1 MFNIPPVTTSENDAL
16 LKEPLKNPNPK
27 KHSMKNHPR
36 FCIAFTCAGM
46 LAAGLPGLQAQQ
58 PAVQPAANPQPVTP
72 PPLLPPSDTKGPP
85 PSEFAG
91 KIITD
96 TSPLPNN
103 GQLQMSYA
111 SVVDKILP
119 SVVTIYSSTPI
130 KTPDVEQIPPQLR
143 PFFYRFFG
151 APGGSDPF
159 GGGMNE
165 DDEPPPNPR
174 RRGQPQRP
182 QPQPPADDDA
192 HQERGV
198 GSGMIITNDG
208 YIITNNHVVAEA
220 KKIEVSVDINGAT
233 KTYKATVIGT
243 DPLTDVALIKIDATG
258 LTPATLGDSSKLRVG
273 DVVLAAGA
281 PMELSRSVT
290 QGIVSALGRSNEGIV
305 GKGNG
310 RGGRVQG
317 YEDFIQT
324 DASINPG
331 NSGGPLVDG
340 MGRVIG
346 ISTAIL
352 SRTGMNA
359 GIGFA
364 IPINMALHIVEDLLD
379 DGAVQRGFLGV
390 QITDLDGALAE
401 RLGFKEQGGAVVMMV
416 GAGSPAEKAG
426 IQLEDVIV
434 AINGQRVD
442 SSSRLRLIVSGT
454 KPGSQIPIDVMRGG
468 KRMTVNAVLEAL
480 PEEALS
486 ELGSGQRG
494 IPRQGAGAAQ
504 GQDNIGE
511 LVSGVT
517 VQTLTPALR
526 ERHDIPGNVNGVI
539 VTKVDADSR
548 AAAMGVEENDVISH
562 VNRKPVANAAEAR
575 TLAKGSDKTVLLRVW
590 RKGDTM
596 LLMIG
601 NN

>member
-1 MFNIPPVTTSENDAL
+1 
-16 LKEPLKNPNPK
+16 
-27 KHSMKNHPR
+27 MKTQPR
-36 FCIAFTCAGM
+36 ICIAFTCAGM

-58 PAVQPAANPQPVTP
+58 PGALPPAAPTQPVAP
-72 PPLLPPSDTKGPP
+72 PTLMPPADSKAPLTADFS
-85 PSEFAG
+85 A
-91 KIITD
+91 KILRDSST
-96 TSPLPNN
+96 LPNN

-111 SVVDKILP
+111 TVVEKILP
-119 SVVTIYSSTPI
+119 SVVTIHSSTPI
-130 KTPDVEQIPPQLR
+130 KAPDVDQIPPQLR

-151 APGGSDPF
+151 APGGSGGQGQDPF
-159 GGGMNE
+159 GGMNE
-165 DDEPPPNPR
+165 DDEPAPAPR
-174 RRGQPQRP
+174 RRGQQQQPQRP
-182 QPQPPADDDA
+182 QQPPPDDDS
-192 HQERGV
+192 HQSQGV
-198 GSGMIITNDG
+198 GSGMIITTDG
-208 YIITNNHVVAEA
+208 YIITNNHVVADA
-220 KKIEVSVDINGAT
+220 KKIDVDVDANGST
-233 KTYKATVIGT
+233 KTYRATVIGT

-258 LTPATLGDSSKLRVG
+258 LVPATLGDSSKLRVG
-273 DVVLAAGA
+273 DIVLAAGA

-331 NSGGPLVDG
+331 NSGGPLVDA
-340 MGRVIG
+340 MGRVVG

-379 DGAVQRGFLGV
+379 DGTVQRGFLGV
-390 QITDLDGALAE
+390 QITDLDGALAD

-426 IQLEDVIV
+426 IQLEDIIV
-434 AINGQRVD
+434 AINSQRVD

-468 KRMTVNAVLEAL
+468 KRITVNATLEAL

-486 ELGSGQRG
+486 ELSGGQRG
-494 IPRQGAGAAQ
+494 IPRNGPGAGNGGSAK
-504 GQDNIGE
+504 DNVSE

-526 ERHDIPGNVNGVI
+526 ERHDIPNNVNGVI

-548 AAAMGVEENDVISH
+548 AAAMGVEESDVISH

>member
-1 MFNIPPVTTSENDAL
+1 MSNKAAAVGLCMTDFL
-16 LKEPLKNPNPK
+16 MKEPLSFRRNCSTLLGIPRLNGLRHPHGQPK
-27 KHSMKNHPR
+27 IPTSTLLMKTHPR

-46 LAAGLPGLQAQQ
+46 LAAGLPVATAET
-58 PAVQPAANPQPVTP
+58 PAINPADFDA
-72 PPLLPPSDTKGPP
+72 
-85 PSEFAG
+85 
-91 KIITD
+91 KILKD

-130 KTPDVEQIPPQLR
+130 KTPGVDQIPPQLR

-151 APGGSDPF
+151 GPDGF
-159 GGGMNE
+159 GGMNE
-165 DDEPPPNPR
+165 DDEPAPNPNPR
-174 RRGQPQRP
+174 RRGQPQQPQRP
-182 QPQPPADDDA
+182 QIPQDDDA

-198 GSGMIITNDG
+198 GSGMIITQDG
-208 YIITNNHVVAEA
+208 YIITNNHVVADA
-220 KKIEVSVDINGAT
+220 KKIEVSLDENGAT
-233 KTYKATVIGT
+233 KTYKAEVIGT
-243 DPLTDVALIKIDATG
+243 DPLTDVALIKIDAKG
-258 LTPATLGDSSKLRVG
+258 LKPATLGDSSKLRVG
-273 DVVLAAGA
+273 DIVLAAGA

-305 GKGNG
+305 GKNNG
-310 RGGRVQG
+310 RTRVQG

-340 MGRVIG
+340 MGRVVG

-352 SRTGMNA
+352 SRSGMNA

-390 QITDLDGALAE
+390 QIAYLDTSLAE
-401 RLGFKEQGGAVVMMV
+401 RLGIKEQGGAVVMMV
-416 GAGSPAEKAG
+416 GSESPAEKAG
-426 IQLEDVIV
+426 VQLEDVIV
-434 AINGQRVD
+434 SINNQKVD
-442 SSSRLRLIVSGT
+442 NSSRLRLIVSSA
-454 KPGSQIPIDVMRGG
+454 KPGSQIPIEVMRGG
-468 KRMTVNAVLEAL
+468 KKITLTATLEAL

-486 ELGSGQRG
+486 ENGGTRML
-494 IPRQGAGAAQ
+494 PRPGQGAGPAK
-504 GQDNIGE
+504 DNISE

-526 ERHDIPGNVNGVI
+526 ERHDVPSSVSGVI
-539 VTKVDADSR
+539 VTKLEADSR
-548 AAAMGVEENDVISH
+548 AAAMGVAENDVITH
-562 VNRKPVANAAEAR
+562 VNRKPVASAAEAR
-575 TLAKGSDKTVLLRVW
+575 TLAKSSENTVLLRVW
-590 RKGDTM
+590 SKGDTK
-596 LLMIG
+596 LLMIP

>member
-1 MFNIPPVTTSENDAL
+1 MNAPSRLRFAL
-16 LKEPLKNPNPK
+16 
-27 KHSMKNHPR
+27 
-36 FCIAFTCAGM
+36 TCVSM

-58 PAVQPAANPQPVTP
+58 QP
-72 PPLLPPSDTKGPP
+72 LPP
-85 PSEFAG
+85 PSLPPPSLPSAPPVDKTSPPVAGFAS
-91 KIITD
+91 KIIKD
-96 TSPLPNN
+96 PSPLPNN

-111 SVVDKILP
+111 DVVDKILP
-119 SVVTIYSSTPI
+119 SVVTIYSSAPI
-130 KTPDVEQIPPQLR
+130 KAPGVDQIPPQLR

-151 APGGSDPF
+151 GPEGF
-159 GGGMNE
+159 GGMNE
-165 DDEPPPNPR
+165 DDEPAPTPR
-174 RRGQPQRP
+174 GRGRGGQPQRP
-182 QPQPPADDDA
+182 QQQPEDDA

-198 GSGMIITNDG
+198 GSGMIITPDG
-208 YIITNNHVVAEA
+208 YIITNNHVVADA
-220 KKIEVSVDINGAT
+220 KKIEVAVDNNGST
-233 KTYKATVIGT
+233 KTYKAEVIGT
-243 DPLTDVALIKIDATG
+243 DPLTDVALIKIEATG
-258 LTPATLGDSSKLRVG
+258 LKPATLGDSSKLRVG
-273 DVVLAAGA
+273 DIVLAAGA
-281 PMELSRSVT
+281 PMELSRSVS

-305 GKGNG
+305 GRGNG

-364 IPINMALHIVEDLLD
+364 IPINMAVSIVEDLLD
-379 DGAVQRGFLGV
+379 DGTVQRGFLGV
-390 QITDLDGALAE
+390 EILDLDPETARMLQVEDQVGALV
-401 RLGFKEQGGAVVMMV
+401 RRV
-416 GAGSPAEKAG
+416 GAESPAEKAG
-426 IQLEDVIV
+426 IQVEDVIV
-434 AINGQRVD
+434 AINGKKID
-442 SSSRLRLIVSGT
+442 NSSRLRLIVSSC

-468 KRMTVNAVLEAL
+468 KRVSLNATLEAL

-486 ELGSGQRG
+486 ELAGGGSRAIPQR
-494 IPRQGAGAAQ
+494 PGAGNGGGGGPAK
-504 GQDNIGE
+504 DSIGE

-517 VQTLTPALR
+517 VQTLTQALR
-526 ERHDIPGNVNGVI
+526 ERYDVPAAINGVI
-539 VTKVDADSR
+539 VTKVDADSQ
-548 AAAMGVEENDVISH
+548 AATRGVEEGDVISH
-562 VNRKPVANAAEAR
+562 VNRTAVSKASEAR
-575 TLAKGSDKTVLLRVW
+575 TLAKGSNGNVMLRVW

>member
-1 MFNIPPVTTSENDAL
+1 
-16 LKEPLKNPNPK
+16 
-27 KHSMKNHPR
+27 MKTQPR
-36 FCIAFTCAGM
+36 LCIAFTCAGM
-46 LAAGLPGLQAQQ
+46 LASGLPALQAQQ
-58 PAVQPAANPQPVTP
+58 PGALPPAASTQAVP
-72 PPLLPPSDTKGPP
+72 PPTLMPPADSKEPLTADF
-85 PSEFAG
+85 SA
-91 KIITD
+91 KILRDSST
-96 TSPLPNN
+96 LANN

-111 SVVDKILP
+111 TVVDKILP
-119 SVVTIYSSTPI
+119 SVVTIHSSTPI
-130 KTPDVEQIPPQLR
+130 KAPDVDQIPPQLR

-151 APGGSDPF
+151 APGGPGGQDPF
-159 GGGMNE
+159 GDMNE
-165 DDEPPPNPR
+165 DDEPAPTPR
-174 RRGQPQRP
+174 RRGGQQQQPQRP
-182 QPQPPADDDA
+182 QQPAPEDDA
-192 HQERGV
+192 HQSQGV
-198 GSGMIITNDG
+198 GSGMIITTDG
-208 YIITNNHVVAEA
+208 YIITNNHVVADA
-220 KKIEVSVDINGAT
+220 KKIDVDVDANGST
-233 KTYKATVIGT
+233 KTYRATVIGT

-273 DVVLAAGA
+273 DIVLAAGA
-281 PMELSRSVT
+281 PMELSRSVSL
-290 QGIVSALGRSNEGIV
+290 GIVSALGRSNEGIV

-331 NSGGPLVDG
+331 NSGGPLVDA
-340 MGRVIG
+340 MGRVVG

-416 GAGSPAEKAG
+416 GAESPAEKAG
-426 IQLEDVIV
+426 IQLEDIIV
-434 AINGQRVD
+434 SINNQRVD

-468 KRMTVNAVLEAL
+468 KRLTLNATLEAL

-486 ELGSGQRG
+486 ELSGGQRG
-494 IPRQGAGAAQ
+494 IPRSGPGAPG
-504 GQDNIGE
+504 GQAKDNISE

-526 ERHDIPGNVNGVI
+526 ERHDIPDNVTGVI

-548 AAAMGVEENDVISH
+548 AAAMGVEESDVISH

>member
-1 MFNIPPVTTSENDAL
+1 
-16 LKEPLKNPNPK
+16 
-27 KHSMKNHPR
+27 MKTQPR
-36 FCIAFTCAGM
+36 LRIAFTCAGM
-46 LAAGLPGLQAQQ
+46 LAAGLPCLQAQQ
-58 PAVQPAANPQPVTP
+58 PAPLPPAAPQQPVTP
-72 PPLLPPSDTKGPP
+72 PPLLPPADKKPAVPATD
-85 PSEFAG
+85 FAT
-91 KIITD
+91 KIIKD
-96 TSPLPNN
+96 DSPLPNN

-111 SVVDKILP
+111 TVVDKILP
-119 SVVTIYSSTPI
+119 SVVTIHSSTPI
-130 KTPDVEQIPPQLR
+130 KAPGVDQIPPQLR

-151 APGGSDPF
+151 APGGGQDPF

-165 DDEPPPNPR
+165 DDEPPPTPR
-174 RRGQPQRP
+174 RRGGPQQPQRP
-182 QPQPPADDDA
+182 QQAPDDDS
-192 HQERGV
+192 HQAQGV
-198 GSGMIITNDG
+198 GSGMIITSDG
-208 YIITNNHVVAEA
+208 YIITNNHVVADA
-220 KKIEVSVDINGAT
+220 KKIEVDVDDNGSS
-233 KTYKATVIGT
+233 KTYRATVIGT

-258 LTPATLGDSSKLRVG
+258 LKPATLGDSSKLRVG
-273 DVVLAAGA
+273 DIVLAAGA

-305 GKGNG
+305 KGSG
-310 RGGRVQG
+310 RGGRGVQG

-331 NSGGPLVDG
+331 NSGGPLVDA
-340 MGRVIG
+340 MGRVVG

-390 QITDLDGALAE
+390 QITDIDSALAE
-401 RLGFKEQGGAVVMMV
+401 RLGLNEHGGAVVMMV

-434 AINGQRVD
+434 AINNQRVD

-454 KPGSQIPIDVMRGG
+454 KPGSQIPIDLMRAG
-468 KRMTVNAVLEAL
+468 KRITVNATLEAL

-486 ELGSGQRG
+486 ELSGGQRG
-494 IPRQGAGAAQ
+494 IPRPGAG
-504 GQDNIGE
+504 GQAKDNVGE

-526 ERHDIPGNVNGVI
+526 ERHDIPNAISGVI
-539 VTKVDADSR
+539 VTKLDADSR

-596 LLMIG
+596 LLMIP

>member
-1 MFNIPPVTTSENDAL
+1 
-16 LKEPLKNPNPK
+16 
-27 KHSMKNHPR
+27 MKTQPR
-36 FCIAFTCAGM
+36 FRIAFTCAGM
-46 LAAGLPGLQAQQ
+46 LAAGLPCLQAQ
-58 PAVQPAANPQPVTP
+58 QPVTP
-72 PPLLPPSDTKGPP
+72 PPLLPAAEAKNPTPADFDS
-85 PSEFAG
+85 
-91 KIITD
+91 KIIKD
-96 TSPLPNN
+96 TSPLPNG

-111 SVVDKILP
+111 TVVDKILP
-119 SVVTIYSSTPI
+119 SVVTITSSTPI
-130 KTPDVEQIPPQLR
+130 KAPGVDQIPPQLR

-151 APGGSDPF
+151 VPGGQDGF
-159 GGGMNE
+159 GGMNE
-165 DDEPPPNPR
+165 DDEPAPNPR

-182 QPQPPADDDA
+182 QQPPPEDDS
-192 HQERGV
+192 HQEKGI
-198 GSGMIITNDG
+198 GSGMIITTDG
-208 YIITNNHVVAEA
+208 YIITNNHVVADA
-220 KKIEVSVDINGAT
+220 KKIEVDVEENGAT
-233 KTYKATVIGT
+233 RTYRAQVIGT

-258 LTPATLGDSSKLRVG
+258 LKPATLGDSSKLRVG
-273 DVVLAAGA
+273 DIVLAAGA

-290 QGIVSALGRSNEGIV
+290 QGIVSALGRSNGDLV

-310 RGGRVQG
+310 RDRVKG

-331 NSGGPLVDG
+331 NSGGPLVDA
-340 MGRVIG
+340 MGRVVG

-364 IPINMALHIVEDLLD
+364 IPINMALNIVEDLLD

-468 KRMTVNAVLEAL
+468 KRLTVNATLEAL

-486 ELGSGQRG
+486 EISGGRRLM
-494 IPRQGAGAAQ
+494 PRSSAGGPAK
-504 GQDNIGE
+504 DNIGE

-526 ERHDIPGNVNGVI
+526 ERYDIPAGVSGVI
-539 VTKVDADSR
+539 VTKVEADSR
-548 AAAMGVEENDVISH
+548 AASMGLEENDVISH
-562 VNRKPVANAAEAR
+562 VNRKPVANAAEAG
-575 TLAKGSDKTVLLRVW
+575 TLAKNSDKTVLLRVW
-590 RKGDTM
+590 SKGDTK
-596 LLMIG
+596 LLMIP

>member
-1 MFNIPPVTTSENDAL
+1 
-16 LKEPLKNPNPK
+16 
-27 KHSMKNHPR
+27 MKTQPR

-46 LAAGLPGLQAQQ
+46 LAAGLPTLQAQQ
-58 PAVQPAANPQPVTP
+58 TATP
-72 PPLLPPSDTKGPP
+72 PPVLPPADMKGPP
-85 PSEFAG
+85 PHSDFTA

-96 TSPLPNN
+96 NSPLPNN

-130 KTPDVEQIPPQLR
+130 KAPGVDQIPPQLR

-151 APGGSDPF
+151 APGGTD
-159 GGGMNE
+159 GLGEMNE
-165 DDEPPPNPR
+165 DDEPTPNPR
-174 RRGQPQRP
+174 RRGQQPQRP
-182 QPQPPADDDA
+182 QQPPEDDA

-198 GSGMIITNDG
+198 GSGMIITPDG
-208 YIITNNHVVAEA
+208 YIITNNHVVADA
-220 KKIEVSVDINGAT
+220 KKIEVAVDDNGT
-233 KTYKATVIGT
+233 TRTYKAEVIGT

-258 LTPATLGDSSKLRVG
+258 LKPATLGDSAKLRVG
-273 DVVLAAGA
+273 DIVLAAGA

-340 MGRVIG
+340 LGRVVG

-390 QITDLDGALAE
+390 QITDLDSALAE

-434 AINGQRVD
+434 AINGQKVD

-468 KRMTVNAVLEAL
+468 KRLTLNATLEAL

-486 ELGSGQRG
+486 EIGAGQRS
-494 IPRQGAGAAQ
+494 IPRSGPG
-504 GQDNIGE
+504 GLTKENIGE
-511 LVSGVT
+511 LVTGVT

-526 ERHDIPGNVNGVI
+526 ERHDIPASVSGVI
-539 VTKVDADSR
+539 VTKVEADSG
-548 AAAMGVEENDVISH
+548 AAARGLEESDIITH
-562 VNRKPVANAAEAR
+562 VNRKSVADPTEAR
-575 TLAKGSDKTVLLRVW
+575 TLAKNSDKTAMLRVW
-590 RKGDTM
+590 SKGDTK
-596 LLMIG
+596 LLMIP

>member
-1 MFNIPPVTTSENDAL
+1 
-16 LKEPLKNPNPK
+16 
-27 KHSMKNHPR
+27 MKAQPR
-36 FCIAFTCAGM
+36 LGIAFTCASM
-46 LAAGLPGLQAQQ
+46 LAAGLQAQQ
-58 PAVQPAANPQPVTP
+58 PAATLPPAQQPPTQKSVTP
-72 PPLLPPSDTKGPP
+72 PPLLPPSDTKGPLP
-85 PSEFAG
+85 AEFSG
-91 KIITD
+91 KILKD
-96 TSPLPNN
+96 NSPLPNN

-111 SVVDKILP
+111 TVVDKILP

-130 KTPDVEQIPPQLR
+130 KTPGVEQIPPQLR

-151 APGGSDPF
+151 APD
-159 GGGMNE
+159 GGGFGEMNE

-174 RRGQPQRP
+174 GGGRGRGGQPQRP
-182 QPQPPADDDA
+182 QLPPSDDESN
-192 HQERGV
+192 QERGV
-198 GSGMIITNDG
+198 GSGMIITPDG

-220 KKIEVSVDINGAT
+220 KKIEVSVDNNGST
-233 KTYKATVIGT
+233 RTYKAEIIGT

-258 LTPATLGDSSKLRVG
+258 LKPATLGDSSKIRVG
-273 DVVLAAGA
+273 DIVLAAGA

-305 GKGNG
+305 GKNSG

-390 QITDLDGALAE
+390 EIQDLDPATAKLMQVEDQVGALV
-401 RLGFKEQGGAVVMMV
+401 RRV
-416 GAGSPAEKAG
+416 GAESPAEKAG
-426 IQLEDVIV
+426 IKIEDVIV
-434 AINGQRVD
+434 AINGQKID
-442 SSSRLRLIVSGT
+442 NSSRLRLIISGS
-454 KPGSQIPIDVMRGG
+454 KPGSQIPIELMRGG
-468 KRMTVNAVLEAL
+468 QRLSVTATLEAL

-486 ELGSGQRG
+486 EISGGGSRG
-494 IPRQGAGAAQ
+494 LPRPGAGAPPAK
-504 GQDNIGE
+504 DNVGE

-526 ERHDIPGNVNGVI
+526 ERHDIPNNVTGVI
-539 VTKVDADSR
+539 VTKLDADSR
-548 AAAMGVEENDVISH
+548 AAARGVEENDVISH
-562 VNRKPVANAAEAR
+562 VNRKAIGNAAEAR
-575 TLAKGSDKTVLLRVW
+575 TLAKASDKTVLLRVW

-596 LLMIG
+596 LLMIP